1 MNVVGELVD
10 GDKVVETPVS
20 KQEKL
25 IQGDEN
31 PSKVDG
37 LEQNSPDA
45 RPSHVSFLLDGD
57 KVTNARSASS
67 DAPPLNSSTEETNSG
82 ITSQEQL
89 THNQVVSAP
98 CQGSLQNVEEIGTTE
113 LAALAHEDQADTA
126 SADTETMVELQ
137 QSRSL
142 PEAIT
147 LLSKTTEEL
156 ESRVNALLA
165 QHEEEFFAA
174 FRSHMAKVQK
184 HVENLQACADE
195 QKNLL
200 ERDMRIKT
208 LQRELQWF
216 VNEAVRL
223 DQVTHP
229 FAEAV
234 ARAAL
239 HANAWRSKVLYTT

>member
-25 IQGDEN
+25 IQGDEK

-67 DAPPLNSSTEETNSG
+67 DTPPLNSSTEETNSG